1 MKNLVIVE
9 SPAKGKT
16 IEKFLGK
23 DFIVKASFGHIRDLA
38 KKDLGIDIENNF
50 APTYVVSDEKK
61 KTVTEL
67 KKLVKEAE
75 KVWIATD
82 EDREG
87 EAIGWH
93 LCEALGI
100 DAKTVSR
107 IVFHEITKP
116 AIETAIANPRNID
129 MDLVNAQ
136 QARRILDRLVGF
148 KVSPVLWQKIRT
160 GLSAGR
166 VQSVAVKLIVERER
180 EIQGF
185 KPEESWKLRV
195 EAEAKGVKFGID
207 FAKLSGK
214 AKKLKNT
221 EDIQK
226 MLATLGFSVD
236 SLVEKTDKKG
246 NKFYETATTLEFTL
260 DDADKKNTTR
270 LPGAPFTTS
279 TLQQEASRKLGF
291 SVAQTM
297 TVAQGLYQN
306 GFITYMRTDSVNLS
320 TLAMDACRSYIDQT
334 FGKEYSIVEGRKYK
348 TKQANAQEAHEAIR
362 PAYID
367 KTPDTIGL
375 EGGEL
380 RLYRLIWERTVASQ
394 MQEAKIE
401 TTTFTFS
408 PTVAPDQ
415 EWVSKGEVI
424 KFPGFMKLYVEG
436 NDEEETEEGT
446 GPTTLPD
453 LKVGEKAIATKL
465 LGSQTFS
472 RPPSRYTEAMLVKKL
487 ESEGIGRPSTYA
499 PTIGTIVERGYVEKI
514 DKKLAP
520 TDIAFTVNDFLE
532 TRFPE
537 LMDYK
542 FTAKVEEEFDT
553 IATGELEWTQ
563 MLDIFY
569 KKFSTYLIAAME
581 EKGKVQ
587 EKVGKAC
594 PKCESELVYKFSKNG
609 RFIGCSNYPTCDYL
623 ENITTPEAED
633 RLAELKAEHEGKECP
648 AGGTIVVKTGRFGPF
663 LASSLYPEVKWIGK
677 IQDKKLSAL
686 EEKFGGATC
695 DKCGE
700 GIMHVKSSKR
710 GPFLACS
717 AYPECKNAKNLPK
730 EEPGEE

>member
-9 SPAKGKT
+9 SPTKGKT

-23 DFIVKASFGHIRDLA
+23 DFIVKASLGHIRDLA
-38 KKDLGIDIENNF
+38 KKDLGIDIENKF

-61 KTVTEL
+61 KTVADL
-67 KKLVKEAE
+67 KKLVKESD

-93 LCEALGI
+93 LCETLGL
-100 DAKTVSR
+100 DPATTSR
-107 IVFHEITKP
+107 VTYHEITKT
-116 AIETAIANPRNID
+116 AIEAAFKNAGTLD

-136 QARRILDRLVGF
+136 QSRRILDRLVGF

-166 VQSVAVKLIVERER
+166 VQSIAVKLIVERER
-180 EIQGF
+180 EIQNF

-226 MLATLGFSVD
+226 MLAVLGFSVD
-236 SLVEKTDKKG
+236 SLIEKTDKKG
-246 NKFYETATTLEFTL
+246 NKFYEAVTNLEFTL
-260 DDADKKNTTR
+260 NDADKKNTTR

-291 SVAQTM
+291 SLAQTM
-297 TVAQGLYQN
+297 TVAQNLYQN

-320 TLAMDACRSYIDQT
+320 TLAMDACRAYIDTT
-334 FGKEYSIVEGRKYK
+334 FGKEYSIAGGRKYK

-367 KTPDTIGL
+367 KTPETIGL
-375 EGGEL
+375 EGGDL

-401 TTTFTFS
+401 TTTFTFL
-408 PTVAPDQ
+408 PTVSPDQ

-436 NDEEETEEGT
+436 NDDEETEEGT
-446 GPTTLPD
+446 GPATLPD
-453 LKVGEKAIATKL
+453 MKIGERANASKL
-465 LGSQTFS
+465 FGTQSFS

-487 ESEGIGRPSTYA
+487 ESEGIGRPATYA

-537 LMDYK
+537 LMDYR
-542 FTAKVEEEFDT
+542 FTAKVEEEFD
-553 IATGELEWTQ
+553 IVSRGELDWTE
-563 MLDIFY
+563 MLDTFY

-587 EKVGKAC
+587 EKVGRAC

-609 RFIGCSNYPTCDYL
+609 RFIGCSNYPTCDFL

-633 RLAELKAEHEGKECP
+633 HLAALKAEHE
-648 AGGTIVVKTGRFGPF
+648 
-663 LASSLYPEVKWIGK
+663 
-677 IQDKKLSAL
+677 
-686 EEKFGGATC
+686 
-695 DKCGE
+695 
-700 GIMHVKSSKR
+700 
-710 GPFLACS
+710 
-717 AYPECKNAKNLPK
+717 
-730 EEPGEE
+730 

>member
-16 IEKFLGK
+16 IEKYLGK
-23 DFIVKASFGHIRDLA
+23 DFTVKASYGHIRDLA
-38 KKDLGIDIENNF
+38 KKDLGIDIEHGF
-50 APTYVVSDEKK
+50 APTYVISDEKK
-61 KTVTEL
+61 KNVTEL
-67 KKLVKEAE
+67 KKLTKQVD

-82 EDREG
+82 PDREG

-93 LCEALGI
+93 LCETLGL
-100 DAKTVSR
+100 DPATTPRVTY
-107 IVFHEITKP
+107 HEITKSAVEEAFKAP
-116 AIETAIANPRNID
+116 GKID

-180 EIQGF
+180 EIQNF

-207 FAKLSGK
+207 FAKISGK
-214 AKKLKNT
+214 AKKIKNV
-221 EDIQK
+221 EDMRK
-226 MLATLGFSVD
+226 MLATLGFAVD
-236 SLVEKTDKKG
+236 ALVEKTDKKG
-246 NKFYETATTLEFTL
+246 NKFYETETSLEFTL
-260 DDADKKNTTR
+260 KDADKKNTTR
-270 LPGAPFTTS
+270 VPGAPFTTS

-291 SVAQTM
+291 SVSQTM
-297 TVAQGLYQN
+297 TVAQNLYQN
-306 GFITYMRTDSVNLS
+306 GLITYMRTDSVNLS
-320 TLAMDACRSYIDQT
+320 KLAMDACRSYIET
-334 FGKEYSIVEGRKYK
+334 VFGKEYAIAGGRKYK

-415 EWVSKGEVI
+415 EWISKGEVI
-424 KFPGFMKLYVEG
+424 KFPGFMKLYIEG
-436 NDEEETEEGT
+436 NDEEETEEGA
-446 GPTTLPD
+446 GPSTLPD
-453 LKVGEKAIATKL
+453 IQVGETARATKL

-499 PTIGTIVERGYVEKI
+499 PTIATIVERGYVEKI

-532 TRFPE
+532 GRFPE

-553 IATGELEWTQ
+553 VATGKLEWTD
-563 MLDIFY
+563 MLDAFY

-587 EKVGKAC
+587 EKVGKEC
-594 PKCESELVYKFSKNG
+594 PQCGSELVYKFSRSG
-609 RFIGCSNYPTCDYL
+609 RFIGCSNYPTCEYL
-623 ENITTPEAED
+623 ENISNPGQEEL
-633 RLAELKAEHEGKECP
+633 LAELRAEYEGKPCP

-677 IQDKKLSAL
+677 IQDKKLQAL
-686 EEKFGGATC
+686 EEKYGGETC

-700 GIMHVKSSKR
+700 GVMHVKNSRR

-717 AYPECKNAKNLPK
+717 RYPECKNAKNLPK